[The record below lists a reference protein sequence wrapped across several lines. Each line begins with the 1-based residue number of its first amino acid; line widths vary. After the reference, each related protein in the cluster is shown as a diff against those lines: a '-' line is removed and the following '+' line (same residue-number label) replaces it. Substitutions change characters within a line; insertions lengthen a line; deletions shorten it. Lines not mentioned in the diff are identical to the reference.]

1 MLRVLLLLLL
11 PFDDTLKEGMMMILP
26 VVVLSVQV
34 HRWIVQGL
42 REFDSERIMILWVNQ
57 QTQHELRACF
67 DPTEFVYKTP

>member
-1 MLRVLLLLLL
+1 MLRVLLL
-11 PFDDTLKEGMMMILP
+11 PFDDTSKEGMMMILP

-57 QTQHELRACF
+57 QTEHELRACF
-67 DPTEFVYKTP
+67 HPTVFVYKTA

>member
-1 MLRVLLLLLL
+1 
-11 PFDDTLKEGMMMILP
+11 MILP

-57 QTQHELRACF
+57 QTEHELRACF
-67 DPTEFVYKTP
+67 DPTEFVYKTA